1 MRIKVIK
8 GQTVR
13 IALSSNTSSKA
24 AAVEYVVRDFPAL
37 GVLDTPIPAPEDRT
51 KATVIYQ
58 AASTSKGSIDRF
70 TVSSRYPGGY
80 YSAPVQIIIELSEPK
95 AELEVPLSIDFG
107 TIILGD
113 EKTREILLKN
123 SGNIAFKKVIE
134 LPAPFE
140 LVEPAEGKVYIV
152 PGDSL
157 ILKIK
162 CRPEKIGSFNLS
174 YGFQNKP
181 TTTFI
186 GNALAPFALSK
197 KELKLSWNDSQQNRN
212 AELIIR
218 NQAKVGISIKVRPPL
233 RTQYIREDQDSSPL
247 TNSPLIV
254 PAGESKTIHIALPK
268 EDVDSFAGNL
278 KISSSHYSQNVP
290 IKAAATPAQIKLELP
305 NPALDRID
313 FGVSQPEET
322 VSRTFMIKNLGGTS
336 SHIDLAV
343 LPPFQIAKNPGSAQ
357 AETFTVDPQSSAIF
371 TIQFKA
377 PSQSSGRYSD
387 ILKISTD
394 VNAYS
399 IRLAA
404 LVSDP
409 ELMNGKTVL
418 NPQLKKSSDP
428 SSPDTP
434 LAKRPLPAPNA
445 LPPLPDSE
453 TGEDHRSP
461 SGFYTKDYVSR
472 EYSNN
477 IPSPSG
483 LALRKV
489 GRHELTFA
497 WKLPSPDL
505 VVFEM
510 DMRQMHINQSNFAIE
525 SVWMPF
531 HDVDFTRTEDMMYAS
546 IKGLDPSS
554 LYEFRVLTVGT
565 AGKYSQPSQ
574 AFGAHTQAPP
584 DYGWIKW
591 IVWIFALTLLAFL
604 IRLSRKSHHLTLPMP
619 TYWPRTIPW
628 PFD

>member
-107 TIILGD
+107 TVILGD
-113 EKTREILLKN
+113 EKTRKILLKN

-140 LVEPAEGKVYIV
+140 LIEPAEGKVYIL

-162 CRPEKIGSFNLS
+162 CRPKKTGSFNLN

-186 GNALAPFALSK
+186 GNALAPFTLSK
-197 KELKLSWNDSQQNRN
+197 KELELSWNDSQQNRN
-212 AELIIR
+212 AELTIR
-218 NQAKVGISIKVRPPL
+218 NQAKTSISIKVRPPL
-233 RTQYIREDQDSSPL
+233 RTQHIREDIGGSPL
-247 TNSPLIV
+247 TNSPLV
-254 PAGESKTIHIALPK
+254 LPAGESKIIHIALPK
-268 EDVDSFAGNL
+268 EDVESFAGTL
-278 KISSSHYSQNVP
+278 KISSPHYSQNVP
-290 IKAAATPAQIKLELP
+290 LKAAATPAQIKLELP

-313 FGVSQPEET
+313 FGVCKPEKT
-322 VSRTFMIKNLGGTS
+322 ISRTFMIKNLGGTS
-336 SHIDLAV
+336 SNIALAV
-343 LPPFQIAKNPGSAQ
+343 LPPFQIAENSGSTKAG
-357 AETFTVDPQSSAIF
+357 TFTIHPQSSAIF

-377 PSQSSGRYSD
+377 PSQPSGRYAD

-399 IRLAA
+399 IRLAS

-409 ELMNGKTVL
+409 ESMAGKTAL

-428 SSPDTP
+428 SSADTP
-434 LAKRPLPAPNA
+434 LAKRPLPALSS
-445 LPPLPDSE
+445 LPPLPDPE

-461 SGFYTKDYVSR
+461 SGFYTRDYVTR
-472 EYSNN
+472 EFSNN
-477 IPSPSG
+477 IPSPTS
-483 LALRKV
+483 LALHKADL
-489 GRHELTFA
+489 HELVFA

-505 VVFEM
+505 VVFEL
-510 DMRQMHINQSNFAIE
+510 DMRQMLINQSNFGIE
-525 SVWMPF
+525 SVWVPF
-531 HDVDFTRTEDMMYAS
+531 HDVDFTRTDDMIYAS

-554 LYEFRVLTVGT
+554 FYEFRILTVGT

-574 AFGAHTQAPP
+574 AFGARTQSPP
-584 DYGWIKW
+584 DYVWIKW
-591 IVWIFALTLLAFL
+591 IVWLFILILLAFL
-604 IRLSRKSHHLTLPMP
+604 IRLSRKSHKLTIPMP